1 MIDPQLFRGLYGT
14 TSNARTQH
22 IPTIFV
28 TGYSSPELREVH
40 KLNTSHSLLVI
51 VSSRLNYA

>member
-1 MIDPQLFRGLYGT
+1 MAYK
-14 TSNARTQH
+14 ARTQH

-28 TGYSSPELREVH
+28 TGYSSPDLREAH

-51 VSSRLNYA
+51 VPSRLDYAW